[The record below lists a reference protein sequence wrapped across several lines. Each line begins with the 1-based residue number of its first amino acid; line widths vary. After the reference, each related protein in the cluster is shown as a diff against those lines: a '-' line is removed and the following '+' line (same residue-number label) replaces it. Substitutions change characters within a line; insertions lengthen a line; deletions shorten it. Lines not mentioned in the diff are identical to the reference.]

1 MSDIIMYT
9 FSLSL
14 IMIKI
19 MIDNFI
25 VNGFSITYEIDGYV
39 SIF

>member
-1 MSDIIMYT
+1 MSYIIMYT

-19 MIDNFI
+19 IIKNFL
-25 VNGFSITYEIDGYV
+25 VNGFSITYEIDRYV